1 MHDDWH
7 LNRVVLADIRSAAQV
22 PGNSAVAEALAAAIA
37 NQQGRERLVAR
48 KRKQDEEEFACRQ
61 EEEAAISGLRDE
73 LETLRAADPGM
84 SLLTAVEF
92 TTSDP
97 AFRVALYRRCAEGGD
112 IQARGLSQADPRLL
126 KIASSSALDLAFL
139 ERRAR
144 GEGFQVQGCTVTR
157 P

>member
-7 LNRVVLADIRSAAQV
+7 LDRALSAIRSAAQS
-22 PGNSAVAEALAAAIA
+22 PGNAAVADALAAAIGR
-37 NQQGRERLVAR
+37 QQGWERLVGR
-48 KRKQDEEEFACRQ
+48 KRKQDEDEAVSRQ

-139 ERRAR
+139 EATR
-144 GEGFQVQGCTVTR
+144 QG
-157 P
+157 